1 MYNCDI
7 ITANMRYMYEPYKVW
22 ASIFR
27 KK

>member
-7 ITANMRYMYEPYKVW
+7 ITADMRCMYELYEFW

>member
-1 MYNCDI
+1 MYYCDI
-7 ITANMRYMYEPYKVW
+7 ITADMRYMYEPYEFW